1 MKGVRVSEPASL
13 LLPEQTRLVHIGP
26 PKTGSTALQ
35 VAMASIRPELRSH
48 GVHYAGPGHRP
59 QKAGWAMLG
68 IGRPVGRR
76 QPTMQHWDDLVR
88 EVEEAGD
95 LRVCISNEDFAKAAG
110 DKAARVVDDLGGDR
124 VHVLAV
130 ARRLDRLLPS
140 WWQERV
146 KARLT
151 MSYEDWLELVLRPE
165 SKQFEW
171 RNLWVSQDFEKL
183 VDRWTR
189 RNGPESFTFVVSDDT
204 DQQLLPRTIEGMLG
218 LPRGLVEVG
227 QSHANRSLSMWEADL
242 VRRLNQVFRAHKWD
256 DDHYLNL
263 VQVGVVKQL
272 KEHPKVPGDRPLPPL
287 PSWAAERVAEISN
300 RMVDAIESSGVNIVG
315 DAATL
320 RPPSVEAMV
329 EPPLE
334 STDIPVELA
343 VRALEGSV
351 LGSLRLEDVT
361 ERRRARRAARRTA
374 PVSPEARAVTDTT
387 SADLLRVVGRRAA
400 RRLGRGKRS

>member
-1 MKGVRVSEPASL
+1 MSDPASL

-35 VAMASIRPELRSH
+35 VALASMRPELRSH

-68 IGRPVGRR
+68 IGRPIGRQ
-76 QPTMQHWDDLVR
+76 QPTMEHWDDLVR

-110 DKAARVVDDLGGDR
+110 DKVTRVVDELGGDR

-151 MSYEDWLELVLRPE
+151 MSYEEWLELVLGPE
-165 SKQFEW
+165 SSHFEW

-183 VDRWTR
+183 LDRWTR
-189 RNGPESFTFVVSDDT
+189 RNGPESFTFLVSDDS
-204 DQQLLPRTIEGMLG
+204 DQELLPRTVERMLG
-218 LPRGLVEVG
+218 LPEGLVEVG
-227 QSHANRSLSMWEADL
+227 LGQANRSLSTWEADL
-242 VRRLNQVFRAHKWD
+242 VRRLNQVFLARKWD
-256 DDHYLNL
+256 NDHYLNL
-263 VQVGVVKQL
+263 VQVGVVKEL
-272 KEHPKVPGDRPLPPL
+272 KAHPKMPGDRPLPPL

-300 RMVDAIESSGVNIVG
+300 RMVDVIESSGVNVVG
-315 DAATL
+315 DPAQL
-320 RPPSVEAMV
+320 RPPSLEALA

-343 VRALEGSV
+343 VRAIEGAV
-351 LGSLRLEDVT
+351 LGSLRLEGVT
-361 ERRRARRAARRTA
+361 ERRRARKASVPRTA
-374 PVSPEARAVTDTT
+374 PVPPQARAVTDTT
-387 SADLLRVVGRRAA
+387 SADLLRVVGRRVV
-400 RRLGRGKRS
+400 RRLGRGPRS